1 MKRIKIN
8 ILSLISIS
16 GILILFLS
24 FFFISGLHGEGKLP
38 DKRNNY
44 FALQKMYSN
53 WDAGLFGSRKL
64 YRSRLHR
71 LLTDMIGREIQTGG
85 DYKIS
90 IPDVFEKRYY
100 SSDLYNYNWLQI
112 HGPAGDASIK
122 WFAEKGGDYIKE
134 VERNKLLFF
143 LAGRIRKFRITESD
157 YGRTVHLYLE
167 SVRITDSED

>member
-1 MKRIKIN
+1 MPSVKFRLYLTIF
-8 ILSLISIS
+8 LLPLLIIP
-16 GILILFLS
+16 
-24 FFFISGLHGEGKLP
+24 GLYGTESYP

-44 FALQKMYSN
+44 FTLQKMYGN

-64 YRSRLHR
+64 YRNRLHR
-71 LLTDMIGREIQTGG
+71 LLTDMIGKEVQTGG

-143 LAGRIRKFRITESD
+143 LSGRIKKFRITESD
-157 YGRTVHLYLE
+157 YERTVHLYLE
-167 SVRITDSED
+167 SVRITDSAD